1 MVNQRELLHK
11 IVAVCEQRVQLQ
23 QHRCA
28 RLDTLVAEWALD
40 AEATDEAY
48 LELLDA
54 EERLLRARL
63 ELARSAED

>member
-1 MVNQRELLHK
+1 M
-11 IVAVCEQRVQLQ
+11 Q